1 MNQRILVLI
10 PARYESSR
18 FPGKPLAL
26 VSGKSLIQR
35 VTENCQQAV
44 QQSQDFDLEYA
55 VVTDDDRIEEHLKSI
70 GANVVRVDDDVV
82 SGTERIALAQQRHFA
97 GEWDFIINL
106 QGDEP
111 LFQADLILEF
121 AKFSLEH
128 NFDITTLLKPRNDVA
143 GLSDSNIVKCAYEA
157 PLKRCLY
164 FSRESIPHAKSAEEL
179 AKNTWYH
186 HIGVYGF
193 RAKAL
198 GQFLELPPAQIELQ
212 ERLEQLRALANGFSI
227 GAICTDVELIG
238 VDVPEDVKHVEKLLD
253 K

>member
-26 VSGKSLIQR
+26 VSGKTLIQR
-35 VTENCQQAV
+35 VSENCEEAKQK
-44 QQSQDFDLEYA
+44 SSDFELEYA
-55 VVTDDDRIEEHLKSI
+55 VVTDDDRIEQHLISVDV
-70 GANVVRVDDDVV
+70 NTVRVNDDVV
-82 SGTERIALAQQRHFA
+82 SGTERIALAQQRHFQ
-97 GEWDFIINL
+97 GVWDFIINL

-111 LFQADLILEF
+111 LFHADLIWEF

-128 NFDITTLLKPRNDVA
+128 DFDITTILRREDQA
-143 GLSDSNIVKCAYEA
+143 GLNDPNIVKCAFE
-157 PLKRCLY
+157 PNLKRCLY
-164 FSRESIPHAKSAEEL
+164 FSRQGVPFGESSNDRSKSS
-179 AKNTWYH
+179 WYQ

-193 RAKAL
+193 RPKVL
-198 GQFLELPPAQIELQ
+198 GKFLELPPAEIELQ

-227 GAICTDVELIG
+227 GALCTQLNLVG
-238 VDVPEDVKHVEKLLD
+238 VDVPKDIKHVEELLN